1 MTRAEITAYM
11 YGTALVHECLSLA
24 AEGRGAEMPTCC
36 FLDGE
41 QQAALEQLGAARFGQ
56 WIVRG
61 GRDVL
66 AEHGAV

>member
-11 YGTALVHECLSLA
+11 YGTALAHECLSLA

-41 QQAALEQLGAARFGQ
+41 QQAALE

>member
-11 YGTALVHECLSLA
+11 YGTALAHE
-24 AEGRGAEMPTCC
+24 